1 MLNYPMNNMPGL
13 IQQPLDFPSSYWGNL
28 AQFGLFPNGRGG
40 VAPGPCSGPEPSGM
54 RPQNL
59 AVGKYHISF
68 FTFRCSRTDVFLSQL
83 IRCSNP
89 LGLSVTFYQVDGF

>member
-59 AVGKYHISF
+59 AVGKFQIALLEN
-68 FTFRCSRTDVFLSQL
+68 VFLTQL
-83 IRCSNP
+83 FQP
-89 LGLSVTFYQVDGF
+89 TTHLGLV